1 MPKLTKSKFKLWVYL
16 TFALWKYFWPP
27 LYIRFYSSRDLS
39 VHKKTDGQTNMAKST
54 QVVFLIKNIF
64 ELLGQKSFIISV
76 KYLSRTIFSFTL
88 RATGL
93 KRKIY
98 FLNFYIT
105 WKLPAPTF
113 LALFL
118 YSACWQA
125 VLLSFS

>member
-1 MPKLTKSKFKLWVYL
+1 
-16 TFALWKYFWPP
+16 
-27 LYIRFYSSRDLS
+27 
-39 VHKKTDGQTNMAKST
+39 MAKST

-105 WKLPAPTF
+105 
-113 LALFL
+113 
-118 YSACWQA
+118 
-125 VLLSFS
+125 